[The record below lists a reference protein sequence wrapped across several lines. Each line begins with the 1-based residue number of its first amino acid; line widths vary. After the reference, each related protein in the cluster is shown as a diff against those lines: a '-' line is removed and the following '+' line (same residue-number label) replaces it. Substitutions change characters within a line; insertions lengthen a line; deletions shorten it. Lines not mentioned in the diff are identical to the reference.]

1 MLLPGARKSNT
12 SYFLVLTSRFH
23 IHYCQLDD
31 NFTTIMESLLL
42 KYVNNF
48 WTVWPKT
55 LIVCLHL
62 KQKVKQLW
70 GKICVRTPSKHN
82 TNNGIEKKLTEN
94 YRNCPPPPTIF
105 LSICWLVQRT
115 EIISFSFPFQPNNL
129 YRVDPDSWGNFPM
142 LHLQSSAKSPLSP
155 GAMSVWISESH
166 WDLRWGDVNT
176 FEGGLGLSSLG
187 ADIYYSIVPRCGAES
202 AEVSWH
208 QPIRGQGQVLVT
220 NQRTEQKPF
229 QYYKTPFN
237 VQ

>member
-1 MLLPGARKSNT
+1 
-12 SYFLVLTSRFH
+12 
-23 IHYCQLDD
+23 
-31 NFTTIMESLLL
+31 MESLLL

-94 YRNCPPPPTIF
+94 YRNCPPPSTIF

-142 LHLQSSAKSPLSP
+142 LNLQSSAKSPLSP

-166 WDLRWGDVNT
+166 WDLRW
-176 FEGGLGLSSLG
+176 
-187 ADIYYSIVPRCGAES
+187 AQ
-202 AEVSWH
+202 VSWSIN
-208 QPIRGQGQVLVT
+208 PIYWIVQRVRQQIPSAFWPYFMELQSLKSCVEGKKSYFTFSEILEWKNGVWASVWVWFGLVLI
-220 NQRTEQKPF
+220 
-229 QYYKTPFN
+229 
-237 VQ
+237 